1 MNTQYLRERVSW
13 TFMAIGAILLIV
25 IGFEG
30 SLGKIIGCIVTPGI
44 VVENE

>member
-1 MNTQYLRERVSW
+1 VNTQYIRERISW
-13 TFMAIGAILLIV
+13 TFMAIGAIILIV

-30 SLGKIIGCIVTPGI
+30 ALGKVIGCIVTPGI